1 MQCFKA
7 HTFFC
12 RLEEK
17 GLCCCFL
24 TFAGEPT
31 AFIRQTNFIYVFLI
45 LILLTTWH
53 SGGTS
58 ENSAHQSLLPK
69 YQKPSRSFTVSKGL

>member
-12 RLEEK
+12 RLEKK

-24 TFAGEPT
+24 SFAGEPT
-31 AFIRQTNFIYVFLI
+31 TFIRLILYLFFLI
-45 LILLTTWH
+45 LIPLTTWH

-69 YQKPSRSFTVSKGL
+69 YQKPSHSSTVSKGL